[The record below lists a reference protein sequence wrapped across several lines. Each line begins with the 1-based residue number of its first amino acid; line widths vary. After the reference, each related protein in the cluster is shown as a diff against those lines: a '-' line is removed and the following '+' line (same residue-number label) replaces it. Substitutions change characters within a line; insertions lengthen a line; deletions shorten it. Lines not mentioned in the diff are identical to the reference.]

1 MKLAEAL
8 ILRADYQKRIEQLK
22 SRLLQNI
29 QVQEG
34 DDPYENP
41 KELMKE
47 LTDLLSQLQDLIQ
60 KINKT
65 NLLTSFN
72 ETESLADVL
81 VKRDI
86 IGQERNIYSNLLEQ
100 ANFRQDR
107 YSRSEIKYVT
117 TIDVKETQKHVD
129 ELSKKYRLLD
139 MKIQELNWQT
149 DLLEK

>member
-47 LTDLLSQLQDLIQ
+47 LTDLLSQLQDLVQ

-65 NLLTSFN
+65 NLLTPFN

-81 VKRDI
+81 VKRDL
-86 IGQERNIYSNLLEQ
+86 IGQERSIYSNLLEQ

-117 TIDVKETQKHVD
+117 TINVKENQKHVD

>member
-47 LTDLLSQLQDLIQ
+47 LTDLLSQLQDLVQ

-65 NLLTSFN
+65 NLLTPFN

-81 VKRDI
+81 VKRDL
-86 IGQERNIYSNLLEQ
+86 IGQERSIYSNLLEQ